1 MTVETTGAVTMTDAR
16 ECPGML
22 PVEWVA
28 AAGDQVEMNRQL
40 GKSNKLFSKEEIFKT
55 IKIQASLY
63 IILVCSKF
71 LCSHDIISLISHCR

>member
-1 MTVETTGAVTMTDAR
+1 MTVETIGVVTMTDAR

-22 PVEWVA
+22 PVVWVA

-55 IKIQASLY
+55 
-63 IILVCSKF
+63 
-71 LCSHDIISLISHCR
+71 